1 MAQYSNDHNYLFMTG
16 VIRAFETKMIHAKWV
31 DQLIRADSLNRLVE
45 LLRDT
50 GYQDF
55 LGSDDAPYTL
65 DQVLHLRRHWLFR
78 FLDAHAPHQ
87 ELSELLRLGYDYHN
101 IKILLKERIFEQEN
115 AAALVDTGVID
126 KEQIRNIFSNEDYEA
141 LPLFMR
147 KGVLESINTYYTS
160 RHAILVDLIMDRTM
174 YEDLLD
180 RADKT
185 QSRLIVE
192 HVRMAIDLSN
202 LQTAMRAEKMEQ
214 DAAFRE
220 NLFIPGGEIGL
231 NTLWELLD
239 QGVEGVTTVADEYGL
254 NRISRAA
261 AEYPANPFAIERE
274 ADNTLLDHLRPTRFM
289 IGGVEPVFAF
299 GFSIEIELKI
309 LGIIIGCKQAGMG
322 PEWMRMR
329 LPEPF

>member
-1 MAQYSNDHNYLFMTG
+1 MAQYSNDHRYLFMTG
-16 VIRAFETKMIHAKWV
+16 VIRACEAKMIHAEWV
-31 DQLIRADSLNRLVE
+31 DQLIRAESLNRMIE
-45 LLRDT
+45 LLKDT

-55 LGSDDAPYTL
+55 LGSDDAPHTL
-65 DQVLHLRRHWLFR
+65 DRVLHLRRHWLFR

-126 KEQIRNIFSNEDYEA
+126 KEKIRNIFSNEDYEA
-141 LPLFMR
+141 LPLFVR
-147 KGVLESINTYYTS
+147 KGVFKAVDAYYTT

-180 RADKT
+180 HAVKT
-185 QSRLIVE
+185 QSPLIVE

-202 LQTAMRAEKMEQ
+202 LQTAMRAEKVEQ
-214 DAAFRE
+214 DAASRE

-231 NTLWELLD
+231 NTLWKLLD

-261 AEYPANPFAIERE
+261 AEHSTNPFAIERE

-299 GFSIEIELKI
+299 GFAVEMELKI
-309 LGIIIGCKQAGMG
+309 LGIIIGCRQAGMG
-322 PEWMRMR
+322 PEWIRMR